1 MESDDKAKV
10 VMLQVIMPDSI
21 PATAL
26 LGIFNEAFQRYIKHY
41 ELNVSPLDWNVSIL
55 GKHGLRRESVE

>member
-1 MESDDKAKV
+1 
-10 VMLQVIMPDSI
+10 MLQVIMPDSI